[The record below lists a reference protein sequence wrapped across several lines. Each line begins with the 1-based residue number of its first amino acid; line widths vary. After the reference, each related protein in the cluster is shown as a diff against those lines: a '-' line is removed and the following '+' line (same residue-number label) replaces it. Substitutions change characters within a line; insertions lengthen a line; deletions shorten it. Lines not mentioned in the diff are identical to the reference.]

1 MSSTAD
7 LNSETIFSADGKY
20 HLTLVYLVHDDG
32 SCGGGYVAEYFKWGA
47 GVGGESI
54 DKMIDEAYDIFEGY
68 MEDEDQVPFRIKNIK
83 ESVVFDLV
91 ECLNEEEQLT
101 ALDMRTIGTS
111 YQEINKAV
119 LK

>member
-32 SCGGGYVAEYFKWGA
+32 SCGGGYVAKYFKWRA
-47 GVGGESI
+47 AVGGESI